1 VEATV
6 ENIEKLDVAYDK
18 ERDVL
23 YISFGKPKE
32 ADESKLTQNDIVV
45 RYKHGKVIGLTVISF
60 SKRHPQ
66 NTKPHNKKL
75 L

>member
-6 ENIEKLDVAYDK
+6 ENIEKLDVAYDR

-23 YISFGKPKE
+23 CISFGKPKE

-45 RYKHGKVIGLTVISF
+45 RYKHGKIIGLTVISF
-60 SKRHPQ
+60 SKRLPLKH
-66 NTKPHNKKL
+66 
-75 L
+75 

>member
-18 ERDVL
+18 QRDVL

-45 RYKHGKVIGLTVISF
+45 KYKHRKVIGLTAISF
-60 SKRHPQ
+60 SKRLPPKHQ
-66 NTKPHNKKL
+66 TAQ
-75 L
+75 

>member
-6 ENIEKLDVAYDK
+6 ENIEKLDVTYDK
-18 ERDVL
+18 ERDIL
-23 YISFGKPKE
+23 YISFGKPTE

-60 SKRHPQ
+60 SKRLPSEHQ
-66 NTKPHNKKL
+66 TAQ
-75 L
+75 

>member
-18 ERDVL
+18 QRDVL

-32 ADESKLTQNDIVV
+32 ADESKLTQNDIIV
-45 RYKHGKVIGLTVISF
+45 RYKHGKVIGLTVIRF
-60 SKRHPQ
+60 SKRLPSEHQ
-66 NTKPHNKKL
+66 TDQ
-75 L
+75 